1 MHKNLLLLP
10 LLLCAAS
17 ALSAAAGSDR
27 IDYRL
32 LATTKTSSMER
43 EMNEA
48 AASGYVFSS
57 LMGGETAFG
66 GKETVVIMSRT
77 SDGGPTRAYK
87 LLATNK
93 TSTMEKELNDQEGT
107 ASLTAALPFLNPL
120 SAGEKLPLFWSA
132 YPMLGPGI
140 PGTGHQQ
147 DSHDGEGT
155 SRGWCRRVRSSGNV
169 CCQNSFR
176 RQ

>member
-17 ALSAAAGSDR
+17 TLSAAAGSDR

-93 TSTMEKELNDQEGT
+93 TSTMEK
-107 ASLTAALPFLNPL
+107 
-120 SAGEKLPLFWSA
+120 
-132 YPMLGPGI
+132 
-140 PGTGHQQ
+140 
-147 DSHDGEGT
+147 
-155 SRGWCRRVRSSGNV
+155 
-169 CCQNSFR
+169 
-176 RQ
+176 